1 MAGVEYLVSNKL
13 ADPSRV
19 GCYGWSYGGYMT
31 CLCLSKAP
39 KTFVAG
45 VAGAP
50 VTHWDGYDTHY
61 TERYMSTPQANAAG
75 YESSSVMAHV
85 KHMTGKLMLIH
96 GLIDEN
102 VHFRHTARLVNAL
115 IVAQKD
121 YELVLLP
128 NERHS
133 PRSPETRAYIEKRL
147 KAFLKQN
154 LLAGL

>member
-1 MAGVEYLVSNKL
+1 MWVATGGVTRS
-13 ADPSRV
+13 
-19 GCYGWSYGGYMT
+19 GYMA

-45 VAGAP
+45 VSGAP

-61 TERYMSTPQANAAG
+61 TERYMSTPQANAVG

-85 KHMTGKLMLIH
+85 KGMTGKLMLIH

-102 VHFRHTARLVNAL
+102 VHFRHTARLLNAL

-133 PRSPETRAYIEKRL
+133 PRSAETRAYIEKRL
-147 KAFLKQN
+147 KGFLKRN